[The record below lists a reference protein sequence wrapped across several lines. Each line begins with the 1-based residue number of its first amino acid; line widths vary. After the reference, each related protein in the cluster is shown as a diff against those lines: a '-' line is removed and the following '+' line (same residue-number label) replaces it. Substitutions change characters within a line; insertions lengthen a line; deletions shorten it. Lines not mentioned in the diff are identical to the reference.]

1 MGAYAADMF
10 PEMAATMAA
19 TAQQIEQFATHGH
32 TVVRGLA
39 TPDEVAAFRP
49 GIEAAV
55 QRFTARHRPL
65 EDRDTYGKAFLQ
77 VPNLCFTDDAAR
89 AFTFATRFARVA
101 AELLQVDGVRLY
113 HDQALFKEPGGGYTP
128 WHQDQV
134 YWPLDTDRC
143 ITMWMPLVD
152 VPDAV
157 GSMTFADG
165 THLEGDL
172 GKWVIGDESEAA
184 FDAIVRERG
193 IPVSSHGAMAAGDA
207 TFHTGWTL
215 HRAGA
220 NPTEL
225 MRSVMTII
233 YFADGTRV
241 GPVDSP
247 ARQLDQAFWL
257 GGAEPGAL
265 VDGPGNP
272 LLWPIG

>member
-1 MGAYAADMF
+1 MF
-10 PEMAATMAA
+10 PEMAATVAA
-19 TAQQIEQFATHGH
+19 SSDQIEQLAAQGH

-39 TPDEVAAFRP
+39 TSDEVAAFRP

-55 QRFTARHRPL
+55 QRFSARHRPL
-65 EDRDTYGKAFLQ
+65 DDRDTYGKAFLQ
-77 VPNLCFTDDAAR
+77 VPNLCVTDEAAR
-89 AFTFATRFARVA
+89 AFTHAARFARVA
-101 AELLQVDGVRLY
+101 AELLQVPGVRLY

-134 YWPLDTDRC
+134 YWPLDNDHC

-165 THLEGDL
+165 THREGDL

-184 FDAIVRERG
+184 FEQVVRERG
-193 IPVSSHGAMAAGDA
+193 FSVSTHGAMAAGDA

-220 NPTEL
+220 NPTET

-272 LLWPIG
+272 LLWPISGEPAR